1 MAYDKNKMQD
11 IKFSEK
17 ELWQEYLSLWNNQ
30 DVSGI
35 ANFLNNNPQMKY
47 KVFNA
52 YNWNRLIDSVNDA
65 TFEDEATEDSLV
77 GTWNLDYAQLINAS
91 NNFKY
96 VGDWNSG
103 ISYKI
108 NNLVK
113 FDDYHSYFC
122 IQNHTASN
130 TSAPPNAAYWLPA
143 DAILGVVGIPIA
155 ETEPLGMIEGDIYLE
170 IQS

>member
-1 MAYDKNKMQD
+1 MSYDRNKMQD

-17 ELWQEYLSLWNNQ
+17 GLWLEYVNLWNNQ
-30 DVSGI
+30 DIAGI
-35 ANFLNNNPQMKY
+35 ANFLNNNPQMRY

-113 FDDYHSYFC
+113 VDDYHSYFC
-122 IQNHTASN
+122 IQNHTSSDLN
-130 TSAPPNAAYWLPA
+130 APPNAAYWLSA
-143 DAILGVVGIPIA
+143 DAILGVVGIPITD
-155 ETEPLGMIEGDIYLE
+155 TEPTDLIEGDIYFE